1 MLDFTKI
8 DMYFNKNHFKL
19 TNESQYPEERNRI
32 YSNFILFV
40 RGRRHLNQLSKS
52 MGGSR
57 VYLCHV
63 INLLT
68 GISDLYTTCNYTSV
82 YPTFSRDYVIVDE
95 RRH

>member
-1 MLDFTKI
+1 MNLNI
-8 DMYFNKNHFKL
+8 QKNG
-19 TNESQYPEERNRI
+19 TESIRI
-32 YSNFILFV
+32 SFYSSE
-40 RGRRHLNQLSKS
+40 GRRHLNQLSKS
-52 MGGSR
+52 MGGSG
-57 VYLCHV
+57 VYLSHV